1 MEQGQRGIIWKMNLY
16 DKLRKKRNVALYFA
30 MSMTILLH
38 EIIKYVINN
47 NIEAEIK

>member
-1 MEQGQRGIIWKMNLY
+1 MINSGKS
-16 DKLRKKRNVALYFA
+16 VSTALDLT

-47 NIEAEIK
+47 NIEAKIK

>member
-1 MEQGQRGIIWKMNLY
+1 MINSGKSVKI
-16 DKLRKKRNVALYFA
+16 ALYLA

-47 NIEAEIK
+47 NIEVEIK

>member
-1 MEQGQRGIIWKMNLY
+1 MINSGKSV
-16 DKLRKKRNVALYFA
+16 NVALYLA

-47 NIEAEIK
+47 NIEAEIKQICHEWHIDE

>member
-1 MEQGQRGIIWKMNLY
+1 MINSGKSV
-16 DKLRKKRNVALYFA
+16 NVALYLA

-47 NIEAEIK
+47 NIETKIKKTCHE

>member
-1 MEQGQRGIIWKMNLY
+1 MINSGKSV
-16 DKLRKKRNVALYFA
+16 NVALYLA

-47 NIEAEIK
+47 NIEDGIKEICHG

>member
-1 MEQGQRGIIWKMNLY
+1 MINSGKSV
-16 DKLRKKRNVALYFA
+16 NVALYFA

-47 NIEAEIK
+47 NIEVEMNVICHG

>member
-1 MEQGQRGIIWKMNLY
+1 MINSGKS
-16 DKLRKKRNVALYFA
+16 VSAALYLT

-47 NIEAEIK
+47 NIETKIKQICHE

>member
-1 MEQGQRGIIWKMNLY
+1 MINSGKSV
-16 DKLRKKRNVALYFA
+16 NVALCLA

-47 NIEAEIK
+47 NIEAKIKQICHE

>member
-1 MEQGQRGIIWKMNLY
+1 MINSGKSV
-16 DKLRKKRNVALYFA
+16 NVALYLA

-47 NIEAEIK
+47 NIEAEIMMNKSAEICHS

>member
-1 MEQGQRGIIWKMNLY
+1 MINSGKSV
-16 DKLRKKRNVALYFA
+16 NVALYLA
-30 MSMTILLH
+30 MSMTIFLH

>member
-1 MEQGQRGIIWKMNLY
+1 MINSG
-16 DKLRKKRNVALYFA
+16 KRVSAALYLT

-47 NIEAEIK
+47 NIETEIKQICHE

>member
-1 MEQGQRGIIWKMNLY
+1 MINSGKS
-16 DKLRKKRNVALYFA
+16 VSAALYLT

-47 NIEAEIK
+47 NIETKIK

>member
-1 MEQGQRGIIWKMNLY
+1 MINSGKSV
-16 DKLRKKRNVALYFA
+16 NVALYLV

-47 NIEAEIK
+47 NIEDEIKKICHG

>member
-1 MEQGQRGIIWKMNLY
+1 MINSGKSV
-16 DKLRKKRNVALYFA
+16 NVALYFA
-30 MSMTILLH
+30 MSMIILLH

>member
-1 MEQGQRGIIWKMNLY
+1 MINSGKSV
-16 DKLRKKRNVALYFA
+16 NVALYLT
-30 MSMTILLH
+30 MSMTFLLH

>member
-1 MEQGQRGIIWKMNLY
+1 MINSGKSV
-16 DKLRKKRNVALYFA
+16 NVALYFA

-47 NIEAEIK
+47 NIEDGIKEICHG

>member
-1 MEQGQRGIIWKMNLY
+1 MINSGKS
-16 DKLRKKRNVALYFA
+16 VSAALYLA

-47 NIEAEIK
+47 NIEAGMNVICHG